1 MAMNWLE
8 VTAPETV
15 RVLEAVF
22 TLEEKPEINVP
33 SIMIKLQ
40 VSDPT
45 RVNSEGKVMVIL
57 EPEGTASVR

>member
-1 MAMNWLE
+1 MAMNWSE

>member
-22 TLEEKPEINVP
+22 TLEEKPEINAP

-40 VSDPT
+40 VSDPI